1 MLPESYHKLLEM
13 MREVADLDRA
23 AAVLDWDRLTYM
35 PAAGGEARGE
45 QTATLARLSHLRST
59 SPEVGAW
66 LEELRPYEQSLAPDS
81 DEASMIRV
89 ARREYEKARRIPT
102 QLVVEQELVAAAA
115 HEAWLKAREENR
127 FEVFRPALE
136 RVVDVSRRVA
146 AALGYVDS
154 PMDAFIDVAEPGITA
169 AFCEGLFAEL
179 RAELVPLARA
189 IAESGHDLP
198 HSVLRGDFP
207 AERQLA
213 CGIAAVRAIGFDL
226 DGRGRVDTTVHPFAI
241 GCSLDDVR
249 ITTRISPDDF
259 GNCFF
264 SLMHE
269 AGHGMYDQGLPR
281 RLDRTV
287 LADGASGGVHESQSR
302 LWENLVGRSREFW
315 EYFLPK
321 AREFFPEQFAG
332 VTPDAIYRAVNRVTP
347 SLIRTD
353 ADEVTYNLHVMFR
366 FDLEKA
372 VLEGRLAVADL
383 RDAWQ
388 DKLREY
394 LGLTAPDD
402 LRGILQDI
410 HWSGHF
416 GGSFQSY
423 TLGNVMAGQ
432 LYSAALADHPE
443 IPEDIARGQFG
454 KLFDWMRTR
463 VHESGAKFPPL
474 ELVQRATG
482 KPVHARPYLDYLTR
496 KFRALYG
503 LT

>member
-1 MLPESYHKLLEM
+1 MVHETYRKLLEVM
-13 MREVADLDRA
+13 AEVVDLNRA
-23 AAVLDWDRLTYM
+23 AAVLHWDRLTYM
-35 PAAGGEARGE
+35 PAAGAMARGE
-45 QTATLARLSHLRST
+45 QTATLARIAHLRST

-66 LEELRPYEQSLAPDS
+66 LEALRPYEESLGADS

-89 ARREYEKARRIPT
+89 AHRLYEKATRIPT
-102 QLVVEQELVAAAA
+102 ELIVEQALVAAAA

-136 RVVDVSRRVA
+136 QVVDVSGRVA
-146 AALGYVDS
+146 SALGYVNS

-189 IAESGHDLP
+189 IAESGRQLP
-198 HSVLRGDFP
+198 DSVLRNHFP
-207 AERQLA
+207 AEQQLA
-213 CGIAAVRAIGFDL
+213 CGTAAVRAIGFDL

-249 ITTRISPDDF
+249 ITTRIRPDDF

-264 SLMHE
+264 SLLHE
-269 AGHGMYDQGLPR
+269 AGHGMYEQGLPR

-287 LADGASGGVHESQSR
+287 LGEGASGGLHESQSR
-302 LWENLVGRSREFW
+302 LWENLVGRSQEFW
-315 EYFLPK
+315 QYFLPR
-321 AREFFPEQFAG
+321 AREFFPQQFAG
-332 VTPDAIYRAVNRVTP
+332 ATPDAVYRAVNRVTP
-347 SLIRTD
+347 SLIRTE

-366 FDLEKA
+366 FELEKA

-388 DKLREY
+388 DKLRQY

-402 LRGILQDI
+402 LRGVLQDI

-416 GGSFQSY
+416 GGAFQSY
-423 TLGNVMAGQ
+423 TLGNVIAGQ
-432 LYSAALADHPE
+432 LYAAALADHPE

-463 VHESGAKFPPL
+463 IHECGAKFAPG
-474 ELVQRATG
+474 EMVQRATG
-482 KPVHARPYLDYLTR
+482 KPLQARPYLDYLGR
-496 KFRALYG
+496 KFRSLYG
-503 LT
+503 LS